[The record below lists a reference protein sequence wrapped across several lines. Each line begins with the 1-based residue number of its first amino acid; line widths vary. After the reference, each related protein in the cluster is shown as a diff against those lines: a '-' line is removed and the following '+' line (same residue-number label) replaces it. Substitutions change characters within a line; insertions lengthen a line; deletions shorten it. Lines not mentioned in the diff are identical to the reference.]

1 MATLRQAIQAKLDIA
16 NQGVASL
23 ESGLAQA
30 ESQFTNWMD
39 EDVEA
44 IKAKADALVAEQAK
58 YL

>member
-16 NQGVASL
+16 NSGVASL
-23 ESGLAQA
+23 ESGLASA
-30 ESQFTNWMD
+30 EAQFTEWMD
-39 EDVEA
+39 QDVDA